1 MAWPA
6 CSCWTR
12 TSSGLG
18 PHLGLTLLQQRL
30 QALLSCPALM
40 VIADQQDDMVP
51 VVDSH
56 HLKPDA
62 GLVGVG
68 WHRAKEAQVD
78 ALWVRPRG

>member
-1 MAWPA
+1 MARPA
-6 CSCWTR
+6 CSCRTR

-18 PHLGLTLLQQRL
+18 PHLGLPFLQQRL
-30 QALLSCPALM
+30 QALLRCPSL
-40 VIADQQDDMVP
+40 VVVADQQDDVVP

-68 WHRAKEAQVD
+68 RHGAKETQVD
-78 ALWVRPRG
+78 TLWVGPRG